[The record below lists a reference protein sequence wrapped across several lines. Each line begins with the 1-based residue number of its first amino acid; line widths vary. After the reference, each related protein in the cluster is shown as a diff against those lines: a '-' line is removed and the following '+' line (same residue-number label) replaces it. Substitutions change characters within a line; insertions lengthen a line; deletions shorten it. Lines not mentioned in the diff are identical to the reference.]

1 MITFALVVYFG
12 LFATFA
18 SYMLFKA
25 DVSNLQKIL
34 LPALLFISI
43 AWAYLA
49 IAHEK
54 GYPTPVNVP
63 DGDIAAIEIVNPTDD
78 DEGGIFLW
86 VYPETDDEG
95 WKLDTFLF
103 PNTNKRPKAY
113 MLKWTEERAKKYEQ
127 MKQAQ
132 KEGFLVKK
140 QERGEDGDFKV
151 GEDIQDHN
159 YNFIIIDP
167 RVVNP
172 KPS

>member
-34 LPALLFISI
+34 LPALLFTSI

-63 DGDIAAIEIVNPTDD
+63 DGDIAAIEIVNPTAD

-86 VYPETDDEG
+86 VYPEDNDEE
-95 WKLDTFLF
+95 WKLDSFLF
-103 PNTNKRPKAY
+103 PNHNRRPKAY
-113 MLKWTEERAKKYEQ
+113 ALAWTEERAKKYEQ

-132 KEGFLVKK
+132 KEGFIVQKK
-140 QERGEDGDFKV
+140 KKGDGDFKL
-151 GEDIQDHN
+151 GENIQDNN